1 MVDPSEAS
9 TKFYKEN
16 LNREDLEALQAL
28 TPGEVSKPFAAVD
41 THGSL
46 LCKLVMLKEVI
57 PTHSANLNEDYKQIE
72 KLTLVQKQ
80 QEVFDKWLASKIE
93 GMYIRIDKEF
103 HDCDFQHKELL
114 K

>member
-1 MVDPSEAS
+1 M
-9 TKFYKEN
+9 
-16 LNREDLEALQAL
+16 
-28 TPGEVSKPFAAVD
+28 SKPFAAVD

>member
-1 MVDPSEAS
+1 MVDTSEAS

-57 PTHSANLNEDYKQIE
+57 PTHSANL
-72 KLTLVQKQ
+72 
-80 QEVFDKWLASKIE
+80 KIE
-93 GMYIRIDKEF
+93 GMYIRIYKEF
-103 HDCDFQHKELL
+103 HDCDFQHK
-114 K
+114 

>member
-16 LNREDLEALQAL
+16 LNREDLEALQTL

-72 KLTLVQKQ
+72 KLTPRPETAGSFRQVARKQ
-80 QEVFDKWLASKIE
+80 DRGNVHPDRQGIPRLRFPAQ
-93 GMYIRIDKEF
+93 RTP
-103 HDCDFQHKELL
+103 
-114 K
+114 